1 MIRVFCDKCGKEID
15 HNKEGINVDF
25 NHYGVVKFRNNEE
38 SKEFQLCKTC
48 ANGVYGFIKGKKVSE

>member
-38 SKEFQLCKTC
+38 SKEFQYAKHVQMVCIVLS
-48 ANGVYGFIKGKKVSE
+48 KVKR